1 MEQLMIGGE
10 NMSKFLLGILAIVTV
25 LSIFGIMP
33 LLQGLYLLIA
43 ARDSSYLDKWRWY
56 IGIPSAILLFIV
68 FVVL

>member
-1 MEQLMIGGE
+1 
-10 NMSKFLLGILAIVTV
+10 MSKFLLGILAIVTV

-33 LLQGLYLLIA
+33 LLQGRYLLIVS
-43 ARDSSYLDKWRWY
+43 RDISYLDMLRWY